1 MVNNAYLNNVTII
14 IAGLEGLV
22 TLTLEISYTMAVGPI
37 TRRKQPQE
45 VACGANQAIRM
56 YEYYV

>member
-1 MVNNAYLNNVTII
+1 MIL
-14 IAGLEGLV
+14 AGLEGLV
-22 TLTLEISYTMAVGPI
+22 TLTLEISYTMALGPI